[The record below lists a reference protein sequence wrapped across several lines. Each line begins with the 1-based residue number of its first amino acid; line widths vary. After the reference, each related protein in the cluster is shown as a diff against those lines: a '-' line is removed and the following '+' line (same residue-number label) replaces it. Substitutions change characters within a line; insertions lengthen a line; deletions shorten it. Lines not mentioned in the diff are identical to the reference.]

1 MRLTLH
7 NLLQICLCTFGYLIT
22 VSEISLAQVTSD
34 RTVNT
39 QVNQNGSVAEI
50 TGGEARG
57 ENLFHSFQDFSL
69 ITGNEA
75 FFNNATDI
83 ANIISRVTGNSVSNI
98 DGLIR
103 ANGNANLFFVN
114 SNGIIFGDN
123 ASLDIGGSFVASTA
137 NKLIHI

>member
-1 MRLTLH
+1 MRLTLN
-7 NLLQICLCTFGYLIT
+7 NLLQLCLCSFGYLIA

-34 RTVNT
+34 QSVNT
-39 QVNQNGSVAEI
+39 QVNQNDSLVEI

-83 ANIISRVTGNSVSNI
+83 ANIISRVTGNSVSSI

-103 ANGNANLFFVN
+103 ANGNANLFFTTRC
-114 SNGIIFGDN
+114 GFY
-123 ASLDIGGSFVASTA
+123 SLG
-137 NKLIHI
+137 